1 MAVVSSTVNSGELA
15 TATQFNNL
23 RTDAV
28 GSTGHDHGSGQGN
41 ATISATTFDG
51 TATVSGAWN
60 FTGAVGIDSS
70 VDADVTDFNLAS
82 SNNAAGAITLHANG
96 GTSETI
102 KIHADLGTSVTEGA
116 ESITILSDAG
126 GVGIRSTAN
135 LANAVNLTVDG
146 GTTSTMTLFNDQG
159 TAATEGAASI
169 QLLSDVGGINVKS
182 GLNASNAILLTA
194 DGGTSETIVIHAD
207 QGTGTGSIELLSDAG
222 GIELDAGTDIIL
234 DAGGTDIFLKDDGTL
249 FATLKNNSGELQ
261 IQSSSSGTT
270 AMNFSGANVT
280 FLGTVTIGSA
290 EISEAELEI
299 LDGATV
305 TTDELNLIDGGTSRG
320 TTAVA
325 SGDGILINDGGTM
338 RMTNVDTVS
347 TYFSSHNVGGG
358 NIVTTGALDSGS
370 ITSGFGN
377 INNGSSTITTT
388 GAADLGATTVD
399 SLTSTGDFTT
409 TGQATDW
416 DLIDNTASAL
426 SFDASGKAG
435 ILEIVTTNNSEAVKM
450 SGDLDVDGTANLD
463 AVDIDGAV
471 QIDEAVTVGVD
482 DTGREVVFHGDTAS
496 SELRWDTD
504 ADALVLDC
512 GAVDAAHL
520 VFRSTG
526 SVSHGITSGFP
537 GSGSVGNTDYLDI
550 RKANA
555 TIGGAKFS
563 AIAENA
569 ALTTVMRF
577 QSIGGTPNATK
588 TTSGSGL
595 VQFDVMENDG
605 SNGVEAITVSGGN
618 VFGISAQGLG
628 CRFLVDEDGD
638 LYSVTSAQT
647 FDEYDDLALV
657 DSYDSI
663 RNDYSE
669 FATEHEDQLIKLGVL
684 GDRVSAGGMTNTSQ
698 LQRLHNGAI
707 RQLAGLLEDAMTRLD
722 SAENKLLALEA
733 R

>member
-1 MAVVSSTVNSGELA
+1 MAIELRGHLYNNAGAALQNADVALFATSVNAINSTSDSSAEATTTTSSAGLWTFSEATQGKYDVRITSGTNIRWRRYNESVQMEEIEVAMLAMRNPGDTFKYDITPGAISADQVLNLPVTTQTTTVVSTPVEDNVLLSLGA
-15 TATQFNNL
+15 GG
-23 RTDAV
+23 DAV
-28 GSTGHDHGSGQGN
+28 MLNRSTALSADTELSNVIVGTSDHPGVAANSLIISNITTDGDIMFAVSDGGNSKGLLLIDGSEGLIVPHGS
-41 ATISATTFDG
+41 IVPSAT
-51 TATVSGAWN
+51 N
-60 FTGAVGIDSS
+60 
-70 VDADVTDFNLAS
+70 
-82 SNNAAGAITLHANG
+82 
-96 GTSETI
+96 TI
-102 KIHADLGTSVTEGA
+102 DLGTSSLEFKDAFFDGTVT
-116 ESITILSDAG
+116 SDAFAG
-126 GVGIRSTAN
+126 PLTGNVTG
-135 LANAVNLTVDG
+135 NA
-146 GTTSTMTLFNDQG
+146 SG
-159 TAATEGAASI
+159 TAATVTGGTQASI
-169 QLLSDVGGINVKS
+169 
-182 GLNASNAILLTA
+182 
-194 DGGTSETIVIHAD
+194 
-207 QGTGTGSIELLSDAG
+207 
-222 GIELDAGTDIIL
+222 
-234 DAGGTDIFLKDDGTL
+234 
-249 FATLKNNSGELQ
+249 
-261 IQSSSSGTT
+261 TT
-270 AMNFSGANVT
+270 VANV
-280 FLGTVTIGSA
+280 V
-290 EISEAELEI
+290 E
-299 LDGATV
+299 V
-305 TTDELNLIDGGTSRG
+305 
-320 TTAVA
+320 
-325 SGDGILINDGGTM
+325 
-338 RMTNVDTVS
+338 
-347 TYFSSHNVGGG
+347 
-358 NIVTTGALDSGS
+358 GALDAGS
-370 ITSGFGN
+370 ITSGFGT
-377 INNGSSTITTT
+377 IDTGSSSITTT

-512 GAVDAAHL
+512 GAVDAGHM

>member
-1 MAVVSSTVNSGELA
+1 MAIELRGHLYNNAGAALQNADVALFATSVNAINSTSDSSAEATTTTSSAGLWTFSEATQGKYDVRITSGTNIRWRRYNESVQMEEIEVAMLAMRNPGDTFKYDITPGAISGADRVLNLPVTTQTTTVVSTPVEDNVLLSLGA
-15 TATQFNNL
+15 GG
-23 RTDAV
+23 DAV
-28 GSTGHDHGSGQGN
+28 MLNRSTALSADTELSNVIVGTSDHPGVAANSLIISNITTDGDIMFAVSDGGNSKGLLLIDGSEGLIVPHGS
-41 ATISATTFDG
+41 IVPSAT
-51 TATVSGAWN
+51 N
-60 FTGAVGIDSS
+60 
-70 VDADVTDFNLAS
+70 
-82 SNNAAGAITLHANG
+82 
-96 GTSETI
+96 TI
-102 KIHADLGTSVTEGA
+102 DLGTSSLEFKDAFFDGTVT
-116 ESITILSDAG
+116 SDAFAG
-126 GVGIRSTAN
+126 PLTGNVTG
-135 LANAVNLTVDG
+135 NA
-146 GTTSTMTLFNDQG
+146 SG
-159 TAATEGAASI
+159 TAATVTGGTQASI
-169 QLLSDVGGINVKS
+169 
-182 GLNASNAILLTA
+182 
-194 DGGTSETIVIHAD
+194 
-207 QGTGTGSIELLSDAG
+207 
-222 GIELDAGTDIIL
+222 
-234 DAGGTDIFLKDDGTL
+234 
-249 FATLKNNSGELQ
+249 
-261 IQSSSSGTT
+261 TT
-270 AMNFSGANVT
+270 VANV
-280 FLGTVTIGSA
+280 V
-290 EISEAELEI
+290 E
-299 LDGATV
+299 V
-305 TTDELNLIDGGTSRG
+305 
-320 TTAVA
+320 
-325 SGDGILINDGGTM
+325 
-338 RMTNVDTVS
+338 
-347 TYFSSHNVGGG
+347 
-358 NIVTTGALDSGS
+358 GALDAGS
-370 ITSGFGN
+370 ITSGFGT
-377 INNGSSTITTT
+377 IDTGSSSITTT

-435 ILEIVTTNNSEAVKM
+435 ILEIVTTDSSEAVKM

-496 SELRWDTD
+496 SEFRWDTD

>member
-1 MAVVSSTVNSGELA
+1 MAIELRGHLYNNAGAALQNADVALFATSVNADESTSDSSAEDTAQTSSTGLWTFSEATQGKYDVRITSGTSIRWRRYNESVQMEEIEVAMLAMRNPGDTFKYDITPGAISGADRVLNLPVTTQTTTVVSTPVEDNVLLSLGA
-15 TATQFNNL
+15 GG
-23 RTDAV
+23 DAV
-28 GSTGHDHGSGQGN
+28 MLNRSTALSADTELSNVIVGTSDHPGVAANSLIISNITTDGDIMFAVSDGGNSKGLLLIDGSEGLIVPHGS
-41 ATISATTFDG
+41 IVPSAT
-51 TATVSGAWN
+51 N
-60 FTGAVGIDSS
+60 
-70 VDADVTDFNLAS
+70 
-82 SNNAAGAITLHANG
+82 
-96 GTSETI
+96 TI
-102 KIHADLGTSVTEGA
+102 DLGTSSLEFKDAFFDGTVT
-116 ESITILSDAG
+116 SDAFAG
-126 GVGIRSTAN
+126 PLTGNVTG
-135 LANAVNLTVDG
+135 NA
-146 GTTSTMTLFNDQG
+146 SG
-159 TAATEGAASI
+159 TAATVTGGTQASI
-169 QLLSDVGGINVKS
+169 
-182 GLNASNAILLTA
+182 
-194 DGGTSETIVIHAD
+194 
-207 QGTGTGSIELLSDAG
+207 
-222 GIELDAGTDIIL
+222 
-234 DAGGTDIFLKDDGTL
+234 
-249 FATLKNNSGELQ
+249 
-261 IQSSSSGTT
+261 TT
-270 AMNFSGANVT
+270 VANV
-280 FLGTVTIGSA
+280 V
-290 EISEAELEI
+290 E
-299 LDGATV
+299 V
-305 TTDELNLIDGGTSRG
+305 
-320 TTAVA
+320 
-325 SGDGILINDGGTM
+325 
-338 RMTNVDTVS
+338 
-347 TYFSSHNVGGG
+347 
-358 NIVTTGALDSGS
+358 GALDAGS
-370 ITSGFGN
+370 ITSGFGT
-377 INNGSSTITTT
+377 IDTGSSSITTT

-435 ILEIVTTNNSEAVKM
+435 ILEIVTTDSSEAVKM

-496 SELRWDTD
+496 SEFRWDTD